1 MVVDYSKWDDLN
13 TSSSE
18 DEAVTKDAAA
28 ATPTLSVFEGHRGPE
43 ARERLENPRLGH
55 ERKPGV
61 MVLAFADASTVVS
74 GGADSK
80 CRIWDARV
88 GSERLFDTSK
98 RGVLA
103 YAYNTIFSVSVAR
116 SRGIVATAAGD
127 GCLRCFDFETGE
139 SAAVYDSAGAY
150 VLCSFSPDE
159 QLCACGGFSGEMHV
173 ALVARIILNKKYQLD
188 KYRFDVEA
196 FAARESD
203 ESDEHRD
210 RASLSRFTT
219 GSDVT
224 ALAWIDATTAATVIL
239 SGAVVVWDAFSG
251 VELHKI
257 RVPEPGRDLDASI
270 AASPVEPLLAVCS
283 DNQARLYRYEDENI
297 GLDGPRLVPS
307 ASGYRITRL
316 AFTPDGLLLATIE
329 VNDKN
334 LAVGRSFVSL
344 YAVASGALERTI
356 DPGSGGPHSLLFVT
370 CLAISTNGRRL
381 AVGRGDARALAYTL
395 DTPASVVVEALLRRA
410 AGASRVSLADDAPR
424 GLAALFRLVDDGK
437 AAVAAYSASFL

>member
-13 TSSSE
+13 TLSSE

-139 SAAVYDSAGAY
+139 SAAVYLVGPRVPGSR
-150 VLCSFSPDE
+150 
-159 QLCACGGFSGEMHV
+159 V
-173 ALVARIILNKKYQLD
+173 AAD
-188 KYRFDVEA
+188 
-196 FAARESD
+196 
-203 ESDEHRD
+203 
-210 RASLSRFTT
+210 
-219 GSDVT
+219 
-224 ALAWIDATTAATVIL
+224 
-239 SGAVVVWDAFSG
+239 
-251 VELHKI
+251 
-257 RVPEPGRDLDASI
+257 PEPGPRPVRVPVRAGVSFRNGPCRGSESPRHRP
-270 AASPVEPLLAVCS
+270 ASPERRQDQTGGRPTPPWPLSRQKESA
-283 DNQARLYRYEDENI
+283 QAPSCIL
-297 GLDGPRLVPS
+297 GPL
-307 ASGYRITRL
+307 GY
-316 AFTPDGLLLATIE
+316 
-329 VNDKN
+329 N
-334 LAVGRSFVSL
+334 
-344 YAVASGALERTI
+344 
-356 DPGSGGPHSLLFVT
+356 
-370 CLAISTNGRRL
+370 
-381 AVGRGDARALAYTL
+381 
-395 DTPASVVVEALLRRA
+395 
-410 AGASRVSLADDAPR
+410 
-424 GLAALFRLVDDGK
+424 
-437 AAVAAYSASFL
+437 